1 MADVTTPSAAVVSGA
16 DKKVKPEKPDEDA
29 YKINLAKAEKEHA
42 FAMENLVSPLLVFSF
57 NAFFVAYYS

>member
-42 FAMENLVSPLLVFSF
+42 FAMENLVSPLLVFLF
-57 NAFFVAYYS
+57 